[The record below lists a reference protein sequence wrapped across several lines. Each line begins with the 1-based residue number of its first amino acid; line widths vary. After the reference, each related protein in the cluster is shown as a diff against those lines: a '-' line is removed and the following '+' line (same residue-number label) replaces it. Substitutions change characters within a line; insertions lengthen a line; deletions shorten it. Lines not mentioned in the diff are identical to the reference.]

1 MKLVEMNWNPTDR
14 QLRQFGLIALVA
26 LPLLGW
32 LWRLPTGGIVGFG
45 VAGLLAGTAA
55 GIYPRALKYPF
66 VGLTLATLPIGLVV
80 GEVAML
86 LVYLGI
92 FTPVGWG
99 FRLCGRDALRAVWS
113 RPRPPTGSP
122 RRAPRTR
129 PPTSGSPDARR

>member
-14 QLRQFGLIALVA
+14 QLRQFGVIALVA
-26 LPLLGW
+26 LPILGW
-32 LWRLPTGGIVGFG
+32 MWRLPTGGIVGFG

-55 GIYPRALKYPF
+55 GICPRALKYPF

-92 FTPVGWG
+92 FTPVALG
-99 FRLCGRDALRAVWS
+99 FRLCGRDALQRRFEPAASTYWQPKARAADPAAYLRQS
-113 RPRPPTGSP
+113 
-122 RRAPRTR
+122 
-129 PPTSGSPDARR
+129 